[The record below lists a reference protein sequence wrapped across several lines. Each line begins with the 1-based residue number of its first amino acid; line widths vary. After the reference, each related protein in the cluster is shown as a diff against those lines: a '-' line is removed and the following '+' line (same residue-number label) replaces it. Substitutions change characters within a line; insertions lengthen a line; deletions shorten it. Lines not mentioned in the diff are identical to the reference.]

1 MMAASKVEG
10 ILNAWF
16 DYIALEDYSNAKIEA
31 NSDAIKQR
39 GVSLVRDHVLIEQAT
54 FSELRQKATKGEKG
68 QQEAVWALSF
78 PQVLDVE
85 KGKSCL
91 CPLFSLD
98 ITPILKGEYREQG
111 WNIEELKLTEAGKN
125 LATFLGLDDEQREQ
139 LITQDGPATLS
150 RNNF

>member
-1 MMAASKVEG
+1 MNAVSKVDA

-16 DYIALEDYSNAKIEA
+16 DYIALDDYSNAKIEA

-39 GVSLVRDHVLIEQAT
+39 GVSLVRDHVLIEPDT
-54 FSELRQKATKGEKG
+54 FSELRQKVTQGQKG

-85 KGKSCL
+85 KGKSYL

-98 ITPILKGEYREQG
+98 ITPLKRVCC
-111 WNIEELKLTEAGKN
+111 
-125 LATFLGLDDEQREQ
+125 
-139 LITQDGPATLS
+139 
-150 RNNF
+150 